1 MSIMADAPGKMPI
14 SVNRIGACGR
24 KLLGSGM
31 SPLIQYNGVL
41 PQAASNSRQP
51 ARISPARVRIAW
63 PAIAFEE

>member
-31 SPLIQYNGVL
+31 
-41 PQAASNSRQP
+41 
-51 ARISPARVRIAW
+51 
-63 PAIAFEE
+63 